1 MLTERVTIASDLL
14 GEVLV
19 YQSMTLTEISL
30 ADALLETT
38 FPLSVDSPHD
48 LRSALG
54 STPVM
59 TTAQVLHSRSSRSKA
74 VVSPV
79 RAKSSSLNH
88 PTQSSTPSRPFS
100 QNCVAPSGTSR
111 KWYESRGTRSTL
123 NPRLHH
129 KVSVRRGP
137 AQGLTRLSAS
147 RTTGG
152 RGPVLGGWATTRR
165 MTTGPGR
172 VRQRGSRRTGS
183 RRHRPR

>member
-59 TTAQVLHSRSSRSKA
+59 ATAQVLHSRIIQIEGGCLTCQSEIEFIEPSDAVIDAIKA
-74 VVSPV
+74 LL
-79 RAKSSSLNH
+79 AEL
-88 PTQSSTPSRPFS
+88 
-100 QNCVAPSGTSR
+100 
-111 KWYESRGTRSTL
+111 RGT
-123 NPRLHH
+123 
-129 KVSVRRGP
+129 K
-137 AQGLTRLSAS
+137 
-147 RTTGG
+147 
-152 RGPVLGGWATTRR
+152 WD
-165 MTTGPGR
+165 
-172 VRQRGSRRTGS
+172 
-183 RRHRPR
+183 